1 MARSPD
7 ATTTAAPAG
16 STRSAARQKVKQDIK
31 TLKQDAEVA
40 AREEAERL
48 REMAAQADSAMRE
61 RAAEVRERARRY
73 YDEARLR
80 GREYYDDAAER
91 FDEYQRYLSE
101 RVQERPLQSTGIAL
115 GVGVIIGLLLA
126 GRRH

>member
-7 ATTTAAPAG
+7 ATTTAA
-16 STRSAARQKVKQDIK
+16 STPRARDRVKSDLK
-31 TLKQDAEVA
+31 TLKTDLEAG
-40 AREEAERL
+40 AREEADRL
-48 REMAAQADSAMRE
+48 RDLAAQADAAMRE
-61 RAAEVRERARRY
+61 RAAEVREKARHY
-73 YDEARLR
+73 YDEARVR
-80 GREYYDDAAER
+80 GREYYDDASER

>member
-7 ATTTAAPAG
+7 ATTANAPGA
-16 STRSAARQKVKQDIK
+16 SPRARDKVKNDLK
-31 TLKQDAEVA
+31 TLKADAEVA
-40 AREEAERL
+40 AREEADRL
-48 REMAAQADSAMRE
+48 RELAAQADGVMRE
-61 RAAEVRERARRY
+61 RAAEVREKARRY
-73 YDEARLR
+73 YDDARLR